1 MRRMT
6 WWLVIGS
13 AFLSWNKPVWFAV
26 RESGIGESENGLVK
40 ILGSGVEFDGVDVD
54 VLDID
59 IVKEFYEKLM
69 QNSMSNWFRI
79 IFCDFPMQV

>member
-59 IVKEFYEKLM
+59 IVKELKMILKNQTSLEVWKM
-69 QNSMSNWFRI
+69 M
-79 IFCDFPMQV
+79 